1 MLSCYKINNVFEEE
15 NMTEES
21 KKKSLMDIKLYG
33 APWYITII
41 GCAVVIAAASLGA
54 LATDFASIMILII
67 AYGIIFFEIGEVL
80 PIWNTY
86 IGGGVLAAF
95 FGTAIIRQL
104 ALIPDQ
110 YLKPID
116 EFISGDT
123 VGFTTLW
130 IIVLITGSVLSLE
143 KKILLKSFAG
153 YFPAILGG
161 LAAAMGFGAVGGMI
175 FGIDPKTVIIKY
187 VLPIMGG
194 GNGAGAVPMSEIYEK
209 VTGDSAV
216 AYYAFAIIILTI
228 ANIMSIIFAALLNAL
243 GDKVPV
249 LTGDK
254 KTLLRKSEFDVADKD
269 EEEPSFS
276 DMCGAIMV
284 IFCAYAVGQLF
295 SSYILPEI
303 FGAPIH
309 EFAYMIIFVV
319 ILAATGVIPKNIRA
333 GAKRLQKFFNKVFAV
348 VMMAGLGFD
357 FDIAELLNSC
367 TLSNVIIAL
376 LIVIG
381 AVVGSALVGW
391 LVGFYPIDSAV
402 TAGLCMANRGGN
414 GDVAVLGASKR
425 MELMA
430 YAQLSS
436 RLGGGIVL
444 VVASFLFSFWA

>member
-1 MLSCYKINNVFEEE
+1 MSDKV
-15 NMTEES
+15 
-21 KKKSLMDIKLYG
+21 KKTSLMDIKLYG
-33 APWYITII
+33 APWYITVI
-41 GCAVVIAAASLGA
+41 GCAVVIAAAYFGA

-67 AYGIIFFEIGEVL
+67 AYGILFFELGEVV
-80 PIWNTY
+80 PIWNSY

-104 ALIPDQ
+104 SLVPDQ
-110 YLKPID
+110 YLDPIN
-116 EFISGDT
+116 EFVSGDT
-123 VGFTTLW
+123 VGFMTIW

-153 YFPAILGG
+153 YFPAIIGG
-161 LAAAMGFGAVGGMI
+161 LVAAMGFGAIGGLI
-175 FGIDPKTVIIKY
+175 FGIDPKTIVIKY

-228 ANIMSIIFAALLNAL
+228 ANIMSIVAAALLNAL
-243 GDKVPV
+243 GDKVPG

-254 KTLLRKSEFDVADKD
+254 KTLLRSSEFDVADKA
-269 EEEPSFS
+269 EVEPTFT

-284 IFCAYAVGQLF
+284 IFGAYALGQLF
-295 SSYILPEI
+295 SSKILPEI
-303 FGAPIH
+303 LGAPIH
-309 EFAYMIIFVV
+309 EYAYMILFVV

-333 GAKRLQKFFNKVFAV
+333 GAKKLQKFFNTAFAV

-357 FDIAELLNSC
+357 FDIAELVNSC
-367 TLSNVIIAL
+367 TVSNVVIAL
-376 LIVIG
+376 LIVLG
-381 AVVGSALVGW
+381 AIAGSALVGW
-391 LVGFYPIDSAV
+391 LVGFYPIDSAI

-444 VVASFLFSFWA
+444 IVASFLFSFWA